1 MEEKKESIGTRY
13 RIVRKSKGMNQC
25 DFANLLGISQAYLS
39 SIETGRRKPKL
50 EVVQSLADL
59 GFPIK
64 WIMEGADASTA
75 EKQRETSRAQR
86 RRDVEFITAATDE
99 MDDQEVHFVKEWIS
113 LYLDLKDNRL
123 RDSEEEE

>member
-1 MEEKKESIGTRY
+1 MGEKKESIGTRF

-50 EVVQSLADL
+50 EVVQSLSDL

-64 WIMEGADASTA
+64 WIMEGADSSTA
-75 EKQRETSRAQR
+75 EKQRETSRAPA
-86 RRDVEFITAATDE
+86 VLA
-99 MDDQEVHFVKEWIS
+99 
-113 LYLDLKDNRL
+113 L
-123 RDSEEEE
+123 

>member
-1 MEEKKESIGTRY
+1 MEEKKESIGTRF

-86 RRDVEFITAATDE
+86 RRDGDEPVHRRRHPLMGAA
-99 MDDQEVHFVKEWIS
+99 
-113 LYLDLKDNRL
+113 
-123 RDSEEEE
+123 

>member
-1 MEEKKESIGTRY
+1 MEEKKESIGTRF

-59 GFPIK
+59 GLIDFPSNGSWKELMHRPRKSSGKHLAHSAAAMSNSLRLPQMK
-64 WIMEGADASTA
+64 WMTRKST
-75 EKQRETSRAQR
+75 
-86 RRDVEFITAATDE
+86 
-99 MDDQEVHFVKEWIS
+99 S
-113 LYLDLKDNRL
+113 LRNGFHYT
-123 RDSEEEE
+123 

>member
-1 MEEKKESIGTRY
+1 MEEKKESIGTRF

-50 EVVQSLADL
+50 EVVKSLADL

-75 EKQRETSRAQR
+75 EKKRETSRAQR
-86 RRDVEFITAATDE
+86 SRDVEFITAATDE